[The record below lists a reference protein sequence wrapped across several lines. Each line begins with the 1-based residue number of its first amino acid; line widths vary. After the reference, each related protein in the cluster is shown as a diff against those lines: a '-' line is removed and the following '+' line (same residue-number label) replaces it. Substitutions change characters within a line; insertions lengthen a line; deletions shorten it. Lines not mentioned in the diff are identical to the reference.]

1 MFVSE
6 SQKDAQTGQ
15 VNYDH
20 EQELTVGEGMGADV
34 GEPVD
39 STELAALIHAS

>member
-1 MFVSE
+1 MRAKKIHE
-6 SQKDAQTGQ
+6 WAKLC
-15 VNYDH
+15 YDH

-39 STELAALIHAS
+39 STEPVAALIHAS

>member
-1 MFVSE
+1 MRAKKIYE
-6 SQKDAQTGQ
+6 RAKLC
-15 VNYDH
+15 YDY
-20 EQELTVGEGMGADV
+20 EPELTVGEGMGADV